1 MSNRFINQSRHAML
15 GICATLAI
23 SGFYACTDSYDL
35 DDKGN
40 IPTNLGKSIYE
51 ELENPSEASSLHG
64 TFKTYLRLIDDLGY
78 KEVMSKTG
86 SKTVFAAND
95 SAFNEFFKNNKWN
108 AKSYED
114 LTESMKKQLF
124 YTSILDNAILT
135 EMLSNVESSNSSVTR
150 GIAMKHQTSANA
162 TDTIYHVWASE
173 LPANNSYWTPYIK
186 GGIDVV
192 MDNTRPMMVHFTQE
206 QMLNNGI
213 NSEDFAAI
221 TGRPYESGGTFI
233 FKNKI
238 IAKDVT
244 CQNGYVNQ
252 TDGVIV
258 PPGNMAQMIR
268 ESKDTKWF
276 NRMLDR
282 FCAPYYDAQTTLNYN
297 DNALLNGKPMIDSIF
312 QWRYFSERSQGAV
325 ALQRDPKQVALAQD
339 MLLNFDPGWNQY
351 YSTYGTMLADMG
363 AMFVPDDEAVED
375 YFLNPSNGGYNI
387 LGLYA
392 KKPLTKIGRAHV

>member
-1 MSNRFINQSRHAML
+1 
-15 GICATLAI
+15 
-23 SGFYACTDSYDL
+23 
-35 DDKGN
+35 
-40 IPTNLGKSIYE
+40 
-51 ELENPSEASSLHG
+51 
-64 TFKTYLRLIDDLGY
+64 
-78 KEVMSKTG
+78 
-86 SKTVFAAND
+86 
-95 SAFNEFFKNNKWN
+95 
-108 AKSYED
+108 
-114 LTESMKKQLF
+114 
-124 YTSILDNAILT
+124 
-135 EMLSNVESSNSSVTR
+135 MLSNVESSNSSVTR

-297 DNALLNGKPMIDSIF
+297 DNALLNGKPMIDSISSGAISASALREQLLF
-312 QWRYFSERSQGAV
+312 REIQSRWHWHRICFSTST
-325 ALQRDPKQVALAQD
+325 RDGTSITAHTARCSPIWVRCSFLMMKQ
-339 MLLNFDPGWNQY
+339 
-351 YSTYGTMLADMG
+351 
-363 AMFVPDDEAVED
+363 
-375 YFLNPSNGGYNI
+375 
-387 LGLYA
+387 
-392 KKPLTKIGRAHV
+392 

>member
-95 SAFNEFFKNNKWN
+95 SAFNEFFKSNKWN

-162 TDTIYHVWASE
+162 TDTIHHVWASE
-173 LPANNSYWTPYIK
+173 LPVNNSYWTPYIK

-258 PPGNMAQMIR
+258 PFG
-268 ESKDTKWF
+268 
-276 NRMLDR
+276 
-282 FCAPYYDAQTTLNYN
+282 FC
-297 DNALLNGKPMIDSIF
+297 
-312 QWRYFSERSQGAV
+312 R
-325 ALQRDPKQVALAQD
+325 
-339 MLLNFDPGWNQY
+339 
-351 YSTYGTMLADMG
+351 
-363 AMFVPDDEAVED
+363 
-375 YFLNPSNGGYNI
+375 
-387 LGLYA
+387 
-392 KKPLTKIGRAHV
+392 